1 MMLSK
6 DKVRM
11 CMCEYKF
18 VNVLAITMGNK
29 ACFHT
34 PTSMTFYEF
43 QAHIGNHLPYFQGQI
58 T

>member
-1 MMLSK
+1 
-6 DKVRM
+6 
-11 CMCEYKF
+11 MCEYKF